1 VILALVGPT
10 ASGKTRLALSLAP
23 ALGAEVVSVD
33 SMQVYRGMDAGTA
46 KPTAEE
52 RARVPHH
59 MLDVAAPGE
68 PFSVAEFQRAS
79 QAALRDVESRG
90 RVAMLVGGSG
100 LYFRAVVDSLT
111 FPPTDPAVRARLEA
125 EDGEALWRRLQ
136 RSDPAAATRI
146 QPQNK
151 RRIARALEVAEITGR
166 PFSSFR
172 TAWDRYDLGVVL
184 AAALHVPSDVM
195 RRRVEK
201 RTRAMFAGPI
211 LDEARTLRDA
221 GVRAAVERT
230 AAIGYREA
238 FAVLDGA
245 IAVEEAVQRAVRDT
259 LRLARRQLRWFRRDP
274 RLRWVDAED
283 LDRAEA
289 ELGAYWQ
296 DRTIGVGS
304 R

>member
-1 VILALVGPT
+1 
-10 ASGKTRLALSLAP
+10 
-23 ALGAEVVSVD
+23 
-33 SMQVYRGMDAGTA
+33 
-46 KPTAEE
+46 
-52 RARVPHH
+52 
-59 MLDVAAPGE
+59 
-68 PFSVAEFQRAS
+68 
-79 QAALRDVESRG
+79 
-90 RVAMLVGGSG
+90 
-100 LYFRAVVDSLT
+100 
-111 FPPTDPAVRARLEA
+111 
-125 EDGEALWRRLQ
+125 
-136 RSDPAAATRI
+136 
-146 QPQNK
+146 
-151 RRIARALEVAEITGR
+151 
-166 PFSSFR
+166 
-172 TAWDRYDLGVVL
+172 
-184 AAALHVPSDVM
+184 
-195 RRRVEK
+195 
-201 RTRAMFAGPI
+201 MFAGPI